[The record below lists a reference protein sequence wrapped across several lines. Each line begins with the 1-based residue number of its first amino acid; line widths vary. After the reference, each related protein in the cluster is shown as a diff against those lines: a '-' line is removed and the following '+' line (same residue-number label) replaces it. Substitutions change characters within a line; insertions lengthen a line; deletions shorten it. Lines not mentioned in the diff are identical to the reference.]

1 MSVDRTER
9 RVVRSQDPSLSDR
22 ANEVLTEELR
32 RVVGA
37 EAVEVP
43 AGRPHVE
50 RRRHGGRPGPLVEL
64 VDNRLAL
71 GMIGL
76 AAIVVGAVVTLITGS
91 WWFLGGAVALDLIG
105 LLLVATMVIRMT
117 GEQEHLSPTATALL
131 EDEGVEDP
139 DGVFTRLIAEFSPP
153 DDDGRDRRDTPADAD
168 EAQAVTEQDTAMTPT
183 QERSRPVGP

>member
-1 MSVDRTER
+1 MER

-22 ANEVLTEELR
+22 ANAVLTDELR

-37 EAVEVP
+37 DAVEVP
-43 AGRPHVE
+43 ADRPHVE
-50 RRRHGGRPGPLVEL
+50 KRRHGGHSGPLVEL

-76 AAIVVGAVVTLITGS
+76 AAVVVGAVITLITGS
-91 WWFLGGAVALDLIG
+91 WIFLVIAIALDLIG
-105 LLLVATMVIRMT
+105 LLLVATLVLRMT

-139 DGVFTRLIAEFSPP
+139 DGLFTRLIAEFSPP
-153 DDDGRDRRDTPADAD
+153 DDDSRDDRSTPAHAD
-168 EAQAVTEQDTAMTPT
+168 PAQAVTEQDTAMTPT
-183 QERSRPVGP
+183 QDPSRPVGP

>member
-1 MSVDRTER
+1 MER
-9 RVVRSQDPSLSDR
+9 RAVRSQDPSLSDR
-22 ANEVLTEELR
+22 ANAVLTDELR

-37 EAVEVP
+37 DAVEVP

-50 RRRHGGRPGPLVEL
+50 RRRHGGRSGALVEL

-71 GMIGL
+71 GMFAL
-76 AAIVVGAVVTLITGS
+76 AAMVVGGVMTLITGS
-91 WWFLGGAVALDLIG
+91 WWFLVAVVALDLIG
-105 LLLVATMVIRMT
+105 LLLVATLVLRMT

-139 DGVFTRLIAEFSPP
+139 DGLFTRLIAEFSPP
-153 DDDGRDRRDTPADAD
+153 EDETRDERSTPAHAD

-183 QERSRPVGP
+183 QEPSRPVGP